1 MTCDCI
7 KSIDEK
13 LAPRNTR
20 LALTI
25 TLTKNLDAFPTIAT
39 EQIDKG
45 RGRPKAVSMIPSFC
59 PFCGVKYEREA

>member
-1 MTCDCI
+1 MACDCI
-7 KSIDEK
+7 TMINEK
-13 LAPRNTR
+13 LVSRNTR

-25 TLTKNLDAFPTIAT
+25 TLTKDLDAYPTIAT

-59 PFCGVKYEREA
+59 PFCGVKYEREG